1 MGKRILK
8 KEKGSITIFVLSTML
23 VVLGVIFVA
32 YFSMMNKLSSQE
44 DEIRKIYEEYNVSD
58 DEMKQIY
65 DETLEELN
73 TLPKAD
79 GNQENNIVVNDSLGN
94 KIEVPKGFKVVNTN
108 DNVEEGIIIEDVSA
122 KDDITKGSQFVWIP
136 VGTIKTSKGDVTI
149 NLDRYTFAETT
160 GNETSMG
167 EKEIKKNNGDIY
179 EEISSNIYKNITA
192 RNIEIFKKKV
202 TDGEAK
208 GFYLGRY
215 EARDGVAESTRNNST
230 NDNNQVVTKADKF
243 VYNYVTQNQAATL
256 SRNMYGE
263 TEDFTS
269 DLVNSYAWDTIL
281 VFIQKCS
288 GDTRYSQQASL
299 NTGSIASKGT
309 TNDVKCNIYDIASN
323 CWEWSTETSKNQ
335 EYCCTL
341 RGGGVNDKS
350 FLAGSRYAGT
360 IALSDLY
367 SSFRPIIYL

>member
-94 KIEVPKGFKVVNTN
+94 KIEVPKGF
-108 DNVEEGIIIEDVSA
+108 
-122 KDDITKGSQFVWIP
+122 
-136 VGTIKTSKGDVTI
+136 
-149 NLDRYTFAETT
+149 
-160 GNETSMG
+160 
-167 EKEIKKNNGDIY
+167 
-179 EEISSNIYKNITA
+179 
-192 RNIEIFKKKV
+192 
-202 TDGEAK
+202 
-208 GFYLGRY
+208 YLGRY
-215 EARDGVAESTRNNST
+215 EARDEVTESTRNNST

-263 TEDFTS
+263 TENFTS
-269 DLVNSYAWDTIL
+269 DLVNSYAWDTAL
-281 VFIQKCS
+281 VFFQKCS
-288 GDTRYSQQASL
+288 D
-299 NTGSIASKGT
+299 
-309 TNDVKCNIYDIASN
+309 DSN
-323 CWEWSTETSKNQ
+323 
-335 EYCCTL
+335 
-341 RGGGVNDKS
+341 
-350 FLAGSRYAGT
+350 
-360 IALSDLY
+360 
-367 SSFRPIIYL
+367 

>member
-1 MGKRILK
+1 MIGRVEKGGKRILK

-94 KIEVPKGFKVVNTN
+94 KIEVP
-108 DNVEEGIIIEDVSA
+108 
-122 KDDITKGSQFVWIP
+122 
-136 VGTIKTSKGDVTI
+136 
-149 NLDRYTFAETT
+149 
-160 GNETSMG
+160 
-167 EKEIKKNNGDIY
+167 
-179 EEISSNIYKNITA
+179 
-192 RNIEIFKKKV
+192 
-202 TDGEAK
+202 K

-341 RGGGVNDKS
+341 RGGVNDKS
-350 FLAGSRYAGT
+350 FLADSRYAGT

-367 SSFRPIIYL
+367 GSFRPIIYL